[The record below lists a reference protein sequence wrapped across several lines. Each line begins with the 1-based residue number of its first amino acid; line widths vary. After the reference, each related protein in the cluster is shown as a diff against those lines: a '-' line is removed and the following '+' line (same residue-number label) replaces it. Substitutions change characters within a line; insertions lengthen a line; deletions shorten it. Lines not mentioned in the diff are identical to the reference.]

1 MLIFFVF
8 LFSLLKE
15 TFNTCATHT
24 KMNKLASVARILV
37 AEIFGMLANSINKTL
52 LDAQIS
58 EHIKKLSTTPNT
70 NDTSQYNTNPI
81 TTAPPQLHHLHNN
94 HPFSFLP

>member
-58 EHIKKLSTTPNT
+58 EHKKKLSTTPNT

-81 TTAPPQLHHLHNN
+81 TTAPPQLLISFAI
-94 HPFSFLP
+94 PF